1 MPPGPTL
8 TNTPETEN
16 PTRGPIRVLVAES
29 DPHLSAVLSWVLS
42 HDERFAV
49 VAQVRDGRRPGVPGW
64 IRPGGHRSGH
74 LRLGGLGTIAWLR
87 RRQPA
92 PLIAV
97 LADIDAIYLRHAVE
111 AEGADA
117 YFVKP
122 ARLADLDDRLAA
134 LVSSGPAAA

>member
-1 MPPGPTL
+1 M
-8 TNTPETEN
+8 PETEN

-49 VAQVRDGRRPGVPGW
+49 VAQVRDGDAALACQDGFDLAVIDLG
-64 IRPGGHRSGH
+64 ICG
-74 LRLGGLGTIAWLR
+74 LGGLGTIARLR